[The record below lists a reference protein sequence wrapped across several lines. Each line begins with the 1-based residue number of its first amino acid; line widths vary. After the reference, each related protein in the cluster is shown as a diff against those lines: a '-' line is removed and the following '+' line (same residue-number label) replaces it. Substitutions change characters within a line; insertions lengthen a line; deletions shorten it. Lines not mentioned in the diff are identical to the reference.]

1 MPYGPA
7 DFRLTA
13 VKPYYTDKSSNYNG
27 SYNITITV
35 ETRTKNR
42 ENGEGK
48 EGTIT
53 VEPTIIESND
63 DTEQATKPVK
73 KRGRSRPRKNATNT
87 SVTENTAYITIKEQA
102 DYELSLKLR

>member
-7 DFRLTA
+7 DFRSIA
-13 VKPYYTDKSSNYNG
+13 VKPYYIDESSSHN
-27 SYNITITV
+27 SSHNITITV
-35 ETRTKNR
+35 ETRTENR
-42 ENGEGK
+42 ENREGK

-53 VEPTIIESND
+53 VELTVIESNS

-87 SVTENTAYITIKEQA
+87 SATENTAYITIKEQA
-102 DYELSLKLR
+102 DYELSLKLC